1 MFKYMVKAVWDRVPM
16 PLTCLAGVVLGG
28 SLILYALEMAIG
40 PGVLAVFGA
49 CMMGIAAVG
58 VVFLVGRGLVE
69 LYHEAKAEVK
79 G

>member
-40 PGVLAVFGA
+40 PGSWQCLGHV
-49 CMMGIAAVG
+49 
-58 VVFLVGRGLVE
+58 
-69 LYHEAKAEVK
+69 
-79 G
+79 